1 VSEAMHPLKRVGESD
16 EVAAAL
22 EFLLHPS
29 NSFITGGCCCRTLKA
44 MDDGPGVMGC
54 VMVVVECE

>member
-1 VSEAMHPLKRVGESD
+1 MSEAMHPLKRVGESD

-29 NSFITGGCCCRTLKA
+29 NSFITGGCCCCTLEGGA
-44 MDDGPGVMGC
+44 NGPGVEE
-54 VMVVVECE
+54 V